1 MKRQPI
7 LTALV
12 AALTAAVV
20 PMAAQASVATERA
33 LDVNQVAPEQ
43 VQFSASHQPVADFR
57 INDASASLAEARQSL
72 LAQQERH
79 TDFSRQ
85 AQAEAL
91 SHAQAATR

>member
-1 MKRQPI
+1 MKRQ
-7 LTALV
+7 LTLAALV
-12 AALTAAVV
+12 AAAVL

-33 LDVNQVAPEQ
+33 LDVNQAAPEQ
-43 VQFSASHQPVADFR
+43 VQFNASKQSVDDFR
-57 INDASASLAEARQSL
+57 VNEASAGLAEARQSL
-72 LAQQERH
+72 LAQQARH

>member
-1 MKRQPI
+1 MKRPLI
-7 LTALV
+7 L
-12 AALTAAVV
+12 AAVV
-20 PMAAQASVATERA
+20 AAVLPMAAQASVATERA
-33 LDVNQVAPEQ
+33 FDVNQTAPEQ
-43 VQFSASHQPVADFR
+43 VHSSASSQPVADFR

-91 SHAQAATR
+91 SHAQAATH